1 MRQYLGKSGRVK
13 RSCDN
18 EKQFRVS
25 KSHQIL
31 GNVQN
36 LSKLETVQYEYKRYK
51 IWNSVSSCRPNILFG
66 ASTKTWDT
74 RRDKTR
80 TTV

>member
-13 RSCDN
+13 HSCDN

-31 GNVQN
+31 GNEQN

-51 IWNSVSSCRPNILFG
+51 L
-66 ASTKTWDT
+66 
-74 RRDKTR
+74 
-80 TTV
+80 